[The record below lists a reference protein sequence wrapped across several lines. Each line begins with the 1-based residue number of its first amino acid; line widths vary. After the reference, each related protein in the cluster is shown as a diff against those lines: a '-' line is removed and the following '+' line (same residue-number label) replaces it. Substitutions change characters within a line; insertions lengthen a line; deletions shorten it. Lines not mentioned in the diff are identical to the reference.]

1 MRRSI
6 TGGLM
11 PKFSRSAA
19 EILDEEHAH
28 RAGAAARVPCRLD
41 LLHQAVETLSLS
53 PADLGKRFP

>member
-1 MRRSI
+1 
-6 TGGLM
+6 M